1 MKKRNNIDPFT
12 NLVLD
17 EEEKQIEQALERG
30 AFEEDLHIVDTKS
43 MLQEAASRYLE
54 LHNSKPV
61 TLRINQLDLIK
72 IKAKAK
78 RKQIPYQTLLGALLH
93 EFAEGER
100 ELNLK

>member
-1 MKKRNNIDPFT
+1 MKKQKNNDPFT
-12 NLVLD
+12 HLVLD
-17 EEEKQIEQALERG
+17 EEEKLIEEALEKG
-30 AFEEDLHIVDTKS
+30 EFESDTNLEETKK

-78 RKQIPYQTLLGALLH
+78 LKNIPYQTLLGALMH
-93 EFAEGER
+93 DFAEGKTKLR
-100 ELNLK
+100 I

>member
-1 MKKRNNIDPFT
+1 MKKQKNNNPFT

-17 EEEKQIEQALERG
+17 EEEQLLEEALEKG
-30 AFEEDLHIVDTKS
+30 AFERDSDFQKTKA
-43 MLQEAASRYLE
+43 MLEEAASRYLE

-78 RKQIPYQTLLGALLH
+78 RKNIPYQTLLGALLH
-93 EFAEGER
+93 DFAEGEK
-100 ELNLK
+100 ELHI

>member
-1 MKKRNNIDPFT
+1 MKKRNNNNPLA

-17 EEEKQIEQALERG
+17 AEEKLLEESLEKDE
-30 AFEEDLHIVDTKS
+30 FEENPNFENTKR

-54 LHNSKPV
+54 LHTSKPV

-93 EFAEGER
+93 EFAEGEK
-100 ELNLK
+100 ELSLK

>member
-1 MKKRNNIDPFT
+1 MKKRNNSSHFA

-17 EEEKQIEQALERG
+17 EEEKLIEQSLEKG
-30 AFEEDLHIVDTKS
+30 EFEENPHFENTRE
-43 MLQEAASRYLE
+43 MLEEAASRYLE

-78 RKQIPYQTLLGALLH
+78 RKQVPYQTLLGALLH
-93 EFAEGER
+93 DFAEGKR
-100 ELNLK
+100 ELSL

>member
-1 MKKRNNIDPFT
+1 MKKHKNNDPFA

-17 EEEKQIEQALERG
+17 EEEKSIEEALERG
-30 AFEEDLHIVDTKS
+30 EFETDSDLEKTTA
-43 MLQEAASRYLE
+43 MLQEAASLYLE

-61 TLRINQLDLIK
+61 TLRINQLDLIR

-93 EFAEGER
+93 DFAQGKR
-100 ELNLK
+100 ELRLE

>member
-1 MKKRNNIDPFT
+1 MKRKNTNDPFT

-17 EEEKQIEQALERG
+17 EEEKNLEDALSRG
-30 AFEEDLHIVDTKS
+30 EFEESPNFEETKR
-43 MLQEAASRYLE
+43 MLQEAASQYLE

-78 RKQIPYQTLLGALLH
+78 RKNIPYQTLLGALLH
-93 EFAEGER
+93 DFAEGEK
-100 ELNLK
+100 ELHI

>member
-1 MKKRNNIDPFT
+1 MKKQKNNNPFT

-17 EEEKQIEQALERG
+17 DEEKLLEEALEKG
-30 AFEEDLHIVDTKS
+30 EFERDSDLKKTKM
-43 MLQEAASRYLE
+43 MLEEAASRYLE

-78 RKQIPYQTLLGALLH
+78 VKNIPYQTLLGALLH
-93 EFAEGER
+93 DFAEGKTK
-100 ELNLK
+100 LSI

>member
-1 MKKRNNIDPFT
+1 MKKRNNYDPFA

-17 EEEKQIEQALERG
+17 EEEKLLEESLEKG
-30 AFEEDLHIVDTKS
+30 EFEENPQFEHTKS

-93 EFAEGER
+93 DFAEGKR
-100 ELNLK
+100 ELSLK

>member
-1 MKKRNNIDPFT
+1 MKKISNNDPFT

-17 EEEKQIEQALERG
+17 EEEKLLEQSLERG
-30 AFEEDLHIVDTKS
+30 EFEEDTHFEDTKS

-61 TLRINQLDLIK
+61 TLRINQLDLIR

-93 EFAEGER
+93 DFAEGER
-100 ELNLK
+100 ELSIK

>member
-1 MKKRNNIDPFT
+1 MKKRNNNDPFT

-17 EEEKQIEQALERG
+17 EEEKMLEQSLERG
-30 AFEEDLHIVDTKS
+30 EFEVDPHFENTKK

-61 TLRINQLDLIK
+61 TLRINQIDLIR

-78 RKQIPYQTLLGALLH
+78 QKHIPYQTLLGVLLH
-93 EFAEGER
+93 DFAEGER
-100 ELNLK
+100 KLSI

>member
-1 MKKRNNIDPFT
+1 MKKRNNNDPFA

-17 EEEKQIEQALERG
+17 EEEKLLEQSLEKG
-30 AFEEDLHIVDTKS
+30 KFEENPHFQNTKN

-61 TLRINQLDLIK
+61 TLRINQLDLIR

-78 RKQIPYQTLLGALLH
+78 RKQIPYQTLLGVLLH
-93 EFAEGER
+93 DFAEGKR
-100 ELNLK
+100 ELSLK